1 METPVTT
8 STGVVLRRASSSSS
22 SSDPFQRGSTG
33 STMPCSPAPLSPHR
47 VSWVESNMWLS
58 PPPPPSLLHP
68 PSLELDS
75 LSISSMEEETDSS
88 CSSPALSHHSRLPL
102 ADKVKNR
109 LSAVGHA
116 LGGLVNPQT
125 RLTNR
130 VQELSR
136 SRSGAFAETLR
147 AFMEQTQRAEVMDA
161 VMSSTDILQE
171 VRSSLTGLRDSLLD
185 YPDISS
191 LIDSMADMS
200 DAELGMTTLDYSD
213 VLHLGRDDTGQ
224 QQAADL
230 ALFV

>member
-1 METPVTT
+1 MGGQVIT

-22 SSDPFQRGSTG
+22 SSNDPFQRASTG
-33 STMPCSPAPLSPHR
+33 STAPCSPAPVSPHR
-47 VSWVESNMWLS
+47 VSWVEGTMWAS

-75 LSISSMEEETDSS
+75 LSISSMEEEADSA

-116 LGGLVNPQT
+116 LGGLVNPQK

-136 SRSGAFAETLR
+136 SRSGAFAEALR
-147 AFMEQTQRAEVMDA
+147 AFVEQTQRAEVMDA
-161 VMSSTDILQE
+161 VMTSTDILQD

-191 LIDSMADMS
+191 LIDSMADTP
-200 DAELGMTTLDYSD
+200 DAELGMKTLHDSAA
-213 VLHLGRDDTGQ
+213 LGCP
-224 QQAADL
+224 
-230 ALFV
+230 

>member
-1 METPVTT
+1 MGGPVTT
-8 STGVVLRRASSSSS
+8 STGVVLRRASNSSS
-22 SSDPFQRGSTG
+22 SSDPFQRSSTG
-33 STMPCSPAPLSPHR
+33 STMPSSPAPLSPHR
-47 VSWVESNMWLS
+47 VSWVENNMWGS

-75 LSISSMEEETDSS
+75 LSISSMEEEADSA

-136 SRSGAFAETLR
+136 SRSGAFAEALR
-147 AFMEQTQRAEVMDA
+147 TFVEQTQRTEVMDA
-161 VMSSTDILQE
+161 VMSSTDILQD

-191 LIDSMADMS
+191 LIDSMADMP
-200 DAELGMTTLDYSD
+200 DAELGTTALDRS
-213 VLHLGRDDTGQ
+213 
-224 QQAADL
+224 AAL
-230 ALFV
+230 RRG

>member
-1 METPVTT
+1 MGGPDTT

-22 SSDPFQRGSTG
+22 SADPFQRASTG
-33 STMPCSPAPLSPHR
+33 STVPGSPAPLSPHR
-47 VSWVESNMWLS
+47 VSWVENEWAV
-58 PPPPPSLLHP
+58 PPPLTSLLHP

-75 LSISSMEEETDSS
+75 LSISSMEEETDST

-116 LGGLVNPQT
+116 LGGLVNPQK

-136 SRSGAFAETLR
+136 SRSGAFAEALR
-147 AFMEQTQRAEVMDA
+147 AFVEQTQRAEVMDA
-161 VMSSTDILQE
+161 VMNSTDILQD
-171 VRSSLTGLRDSLLD
+171 VRTSLTALRDSLLD

-191 LIDSMADMS
+191 LIDSMADMP
-200 DAELGMTTLDYSD
+200 DAELGTIGDGMGWDGT
-213 VLHLGRDDTGQ
+213 VWFG
-224 QQAADL
+224 
-230 ALFV
+230 